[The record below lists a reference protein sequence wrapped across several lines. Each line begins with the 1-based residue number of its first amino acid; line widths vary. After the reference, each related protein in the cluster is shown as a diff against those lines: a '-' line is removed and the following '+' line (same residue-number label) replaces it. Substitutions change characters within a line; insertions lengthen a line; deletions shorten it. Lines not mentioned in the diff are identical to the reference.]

1 MEFGIEWFIN
11 YFIALGIIS
20 MAFVIP
26 AALFVV
32 VDIFKMIK
40 RRKETLCRKDMQ
52 AKKQKKPNRKRSS

>member
-52 AKKQKKPNRKRSS
+52 AKK